1 MIVECLLPALLYFAE
16 VGLLCHFKRFLIP
29 AYAHELH
36 YGQERKVIS
45 STSMKCFLREIIA
58 IFSILILYSA
68 YPSPVVN
75 LNHFKYEWTLLLCS
89 CVVFVTG
96 AAIQEGGGSPSK
108 THSTKKRFA
117 CVYTVLSSRPA
128 HQARVEAAAYA
139 SVYRL
144 THLHQA
150 EKQTTV
156 SGKPGQEGHYAC
168 PIV

>member
-1 MIVECLLPALLYFAE
+1 MPRPNRGFC
-16 VGLLCHFKRFLIP
+16 
-29 AYAHELH
+29 
-36 YGQERKVIS
+36 
-45 STSMKCFLREIIA
+45 MCFLREIIA
-58 IFSILILYSA
+58 IFSILPHTP
-68 YPSPVVN
+68 PSDEIESLQVRVDPAS
-75 LNHFKYEWTLLLCS
+75 LFLCCLRCWT
-89 CVVFVTG
+89 
-96 AAIQEGGGSPSK
+96 AIQEGVCSPSK
-108 THSTKKRFA
+108 THSTKKRYA

-144 THLHQA
+144 TYLHQA